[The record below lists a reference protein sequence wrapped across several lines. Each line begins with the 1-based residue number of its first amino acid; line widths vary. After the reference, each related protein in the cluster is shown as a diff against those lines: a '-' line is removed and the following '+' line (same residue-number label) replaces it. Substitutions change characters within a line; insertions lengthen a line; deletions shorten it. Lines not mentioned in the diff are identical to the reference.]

1 MKLAGHEER
10 ISMKNAVGSK
20 QEGLVSRREA
30 IKLGLSA
37 LAAAQL
43 PARAQD
49 AAPGGPAVWLDM
61 DQAALD
67 DAYNQRIYAPNID
80 RVLAQHRYMNEQARA
95 RLDAPERIAYG
106 DAPIEG
112 LDLYRTNSDNAPT
125 LVFFHG
131 GTWRSNTSPQYAYI
145 AEPYVRAG
153 ANVIVP
159 DFSPVHVI
167 EGGLGVL
174 VDQVRRSVGW
184 AFEHALE
191 IGGDPSRIHVLGHS
205 SGGHLAGA
213 VLTTDWSGDFGL
225 PNHVVRGGVCVSGMF
240 DLEPVRLSWRNSYL
254 HLDDASVEALSP
266 QRHLDHLYA
275 PAVLVYGSSETPEF
289 QRQSRDFAAAAR
301 AAGKQ
306 VEVIMA
312 DSFNHFE
319 IQSSAAS
326 PYGPV
331 GRAAFAQMGLSAG

>member
-1 MKLAGHEER
+1 MKTIFG
-10 ISMKNAVGSK
+10 VK
-20 QEGLVSRREA
+20 QDGLMSRRGA
-30 IKLGLSA
+30 MKLGLSA
-37 LAAAQL
+37 VAAAQL

-49 AAPGGPAVWLDM
+49 AAPSGPAVWLDL

-80 RVLAQHRYMNEQARA
+80 LVQAQHRYMNEQARA
-95 RLDAPERIAYG
+95 SLDAPERIAYG

-112 LDLYRTNSDNAPT
+112 LDLYRAGGDNAPT

-131 GTWRSNTSPQYAYI
+131 GTWRRNTSVQYAYV

-153 ANVIVP
+153 ANVIIP
-159 DFSPVHVI
+159 DFSPVHEI
-167 EGGLGVL
+167 EGGLEVL
-174 VDQVRRSVGW
+174 VDQVRRSVAW
-184 AFEHALE
+184 TFEHARE
-191 IGGDPSRIHVLGHS
+191 IGSDPSRIHVLGQS
-205 SGGHLAGA
+205 SGGHLAGS
-213 VLTTDWSGDFGL
+213 VLTTDWSGDYNL
-225 PNHVVRGGVCVSGMF
+225 PNHVVRAGVCVSGMF

-254 HLDDASVEALSP
+254 HFDDASVQALSP

-275 PAVLVYGSSETPEF
+275 PVVLVYGSSETPEF

-301 AAGKQ
+301 AAGK
-306 VEVIMA
+306 VIEVVVA

-319 IQSSAAS
+319 LQSTVAN

-331 GRAAFAQMGLSAG
+331 GRAAFAQMGLSAA

>member
-1 MKLAGHEER
+1 MKHAVRTTQTER
-10 ISMKNAVGSK
+10 
-20 QEGLVSRREA
+20 LSRRGA

-37 LAAAQL
+37 LAAAHL
-43 PARAQD
+43 PARAQE
-49 AAPGGPAVWLDM
+49 AAPGGPKVWLDM

-80 RVLAQHRYMNEQARA
+80 RVLAQHRYMNAQARS

-112 LDLYRTNSDNAPT
+112 LDLYRTTRQNAPT

-131 GTWRSNTSPQYAYI
+131 GTWRSNRSDQYAYI

-153 ANVIVP
+153 ANVVIP
-159 DFSPVHVI
+159 DFSPVHEI
-167 EGGLGVL
+167 DGGLAVL
-174 VDQVRRSVGW
+174 VDQVRRSVAW
-184 AFEHALE
+184 TFAHAAA
-191 IGGDPSRIHVLGHS
+191 IGGDASRVHVLGHS

-213 VLTTDWSGDFGL
+213 VLTTDWAGDYGL
-225 PNHVVRGGVCVSGMF
+225 PNDVVRGGICVSGMF

-254 HLDDASVEALSP
+254 HLDAASVRALSP
-266 QRHLDHLYA
+266 QRNLDHLYA
-275 PAVLVYGSSETPEF
+275 PVVLVYGSSETPEF

-319 IQSSAAS
+319 IQSTAAN

-331 GRAAFAQMGLSAG
+331 GRAMFAQMGLAA

>member
-1 MKLAGHEER
+1 
-10 ISMKNAVGSK
+10 MKNAAGLK
-20 QEGLVSRREA
+20 QASRLSRRDA
-30 IKLGLSA
+30 VKLGLTA
-37 LAAAQL
+37 LAAVQL

-61 DQAALD
+61 DQKALD

-80 RVLAQHRYMNEQARA
+80 RVLAQHRFMNAQAREQ
-95 RLDAPERIAYG
+95 LDAPERVAYG

-112 LDLYRTNSDNAPT
+112 LDLYRAGTSNGPT

-131 GTWRSNTSPQYAYI
+131 GTWRSNRSEQYAYI

-159 DFSPVHVI
+159 DFSPVHEI
-167 EGGLGVL
+167 EGGLEVL

-184 AFEHALE
+184 AFEHASDY
-191 IGGDPSRIHVLGHS
+191 GGDPSRIHVLGHS

-213 VLTTDWSGDFGL
+213 VLTTDWAGEYGL
-225 PNHVVRGGVCVSGMF
+225 PNDTVRGGVCVSGMF

-254 HLDDASVEALSP
+254 DLDDASVDALSP
-266 QRHLDHLYA
+266 QRHLEHLYA

-301 AAGKQ
+301 AAGKRI
-306 VEVIMA
+306 EVIMA

-319 IQSSAAS
+319 IQSTAAS

-331 GRAAFAQMGLSAG
+331 GRAVFAQMGLSAG

>member
-1 MKLAGHEER
+1 
-10 ISMKNAVGSK
+10 MKNISGMM
-20 QEGLVSRREA
+20 QQRLMSRRGA
-30 IKLGLSA
+30 MKLGLSA
-37 LAAAQL
+37 LAATQV

-49 AAPGGPAVWLDM
+49 AAPGGPTVWLDM

-80 RVLAQHRYMNEQARA
+80 RVQAQHRYMNEQARA

-112 LDLYRTNSDNAPT
+112 LDLYRANGEDVPT

-131 GTWRSNTSPQYAYI
+131 GTWRSNTSVQYAYI

-153 ANVIVP
+153 ANVVIP
-159 DFSPVHVI
+159 DFSPVHEI
-167 EGGLGVL
+167 EGGLEVL
-174 VDQVRRSVGW
+174 VDQVRRSVAW
-184 AFEHALE
+184 AFEHASQ
-191 IGGDPSRIHVLGHS
+191 IGSDPSRIHVLGHS
-205 SGGHLAGA
+205 SGGHLAGS
-213 VLTTDWSGDFGL
+213 VLTTDWSGDYGL
-225 PNHVVRGGVCVSGMF
+225 SNQVVRGGVCVSGMF

-254 HLDDASVEALSP
+254 HFDDASVQALSP

-275 PAVLVYGSSETPEF
+275 PVVLVYGSSETPEF

-301 AAGKQ
+301 AAGKEI
-306 VEVIMA
+306 EVIMA

-319 IQSSAAS
+319 IQSTAAN

-331 GRAAFAQMGLSAG
+331 GRAMFAQMGLSAA

>member
-1 MKLAGHEER
+1 MKLG
-10 ISMKNAVGSK
+10 MT
-20 QEGLVSRREA
+20 
-30 IKLGLSA
+30 A

-49 AAPGGPAVWLDM
+49 TAPGGPTVWLDM

-67 DAYNQRIYAPNID
+67 EAYNQRIYAPNID

-95 RLDAPERIAYG
+95 RLEAPERIAYG

-112 LDLYRTNSDNAPT
+112 LDLYRTNSDSAPT

-131 GTWRSNTSPQYAYI
+131 GTWRSNTAGQYAYI

-153 ANVIVP
+153 AHVIVP
-159 DFSPVHVI
+159 DFSAVHEI
-167 EGGLGVL
+167 EGGLEVL
-174 VDQVRRSVGW
+174 VDQVRRSVAW
-184 AFEHALE
+184 AFEHASAFS
-191 IGGDPSRIHVLGHS
+191 GDPSRIHVLGHS

-213 VLTTDWSGDFGL
+213 VLTTNWSGDYGL
-225 PNHVVRGGVCVSGMF
+225 PDNVVRGGICVSGMF

-254 HLDDASVEALSP
+254 HFDNASVQALSP
-266 QRHLDHLYA
+266 QRHLDHLRA
-275 PAVLVYGSSETPEF
+275 SVVVVYGSSETPEF

-306 VEVIMA
+306 VELIEA

-319 IQSSAAS
+319 IQSTAAS
-326 PYGPV
+326 PYGVV
-331 GRAAFAQMGLSAG
+331 GRAAFAQMGLNAG

>member
-1 MKLAGHEER
+1 MN
-10 ISMKNAVGSK
+10 NAVDK
-20 QEGLVSRREA
+20 TQEKLYSRRGA
-30 IKLGLSA
+30 MRLGLSA
-37 LAAAQL
+37 LAAMHL

-49 AAPGGPAVWLDM
+49 AAPGGPTVWLDM
-61 DQAALD
+61 DQAQLD

-80 RVLAQHRYMNEQARA
+80 RMLAQHRYLNEQARV

-112 LDLYRTNSDNAPT
+112 LDLYRASSDNAPT

-131 GTWRSNTSPQYAYI
+131 GTWRSNRSEQYAYI

-153 ANVIVP
+153 ANVVVP
-159 DFSPVHVI
+159 DFSPVHEI
-167 EGGLGVL
+167 EGGLAVL
-174 VDQVRRSVGW
+174 VDQVRRSVAW
-184 AFEHALE
+184 TFEHAAG

-213 VLTTDWSGDFGL
+213 VLTTDWMGDYGL
-225 PNHVVRGGVCVSGMF
+225 PNDVVRGGVCVSGMF
-240 DLEPVRLSWRNSYL
+240 DLEPVRLSWRNAYL
-254 HLDDASVEALSP
+254 HLDEASVRALSP
-266 QRHLDHLYA
+266 QRNLDHLYA
-275 PAVLVYGSSETPEF
+275 PVVLVYGSSETPEF

-319 IQSSAAS
+319 IQSTAAN

-331 GRAAFAQMGLSAG
+331 GRAALAQMGLSAG

>member
-1 MKLAGHEER
+1 MNKEKR
-10 ISMKNAVGSK
+10 
-20 QEGLVSRREA
+20 VSRRDA
-30 IKLGLSA
+30 IGLGLSA
-37 LAAAQL
+37 FAAAQL

-49 AAPGGPAVWLDM
+49 AASGGPKIWLDM

-80 RVLAQHRYMNEQARA
+80 RVLAQHRYMNAQASVQ
-95 RLDAPERIAYG
+95 LEAPERIAYG
-106 DAPIEG
+106 EAQIEG
-112 LDLYRTNSDNAPT
+112 LDLYRTNGSNAPT

-131 GTWRSNTSPQYAYI
+131 GTWRNNTSDQYAYI
-145 AEPYVRAG
+145 AEPYVRNG

-159 DFSPVHVI
+159 DFAAVHEI
-167 EGGLGVL
+167 EGGLEVL
-174 VDQVRRSVGW
+174 VDQVRRSVAW
-184 AFEHALE
+184 AFEHAADF
-191 IGGDPSRIHVLGHS
+191 GGDPSRIHVLGHS

-213 VLTTDWSGDFGL
+213 VLTTDWSGDYGL
-225 PNHVVRGGVCVSGMF
+225 PNHVVCGGVCVSGMF

-254 HLDDASVEALSP
+254 HLDDASVQALSP

-306 VEVIMA
+306 VEVVMA

-319 IQSSAAS
+319 IQSTAAN

-331 GRAAFAQMGLSAG
+331 GRAAFTQMGLSAG

>member
-1 MKLAGHEER
+1 MRNAAG
-10 ISMKNAVGSK
+10 AK
-20 QEGLVSRREA
+20 QNGLMSRRGA
-30 IKLGLSA
+30 MKLGLSV

-49 AAPGGPAVWLDM
+49 STPGGPVVWLDM
-61 DQAALD
+61 DQKALD

-80 RVLAQHRYMNEQARA
+80 RVLAQHRYMNAQAQA

-112 LDLYRTNSDNAPT
+112 LDLYRTTSGDAPT

-131 GTWRSNTSPQYAYI
+131 GTWRSNRSEQYAYI
-145 AEPYVRAG
+145 AEPYVHAG

-159 DFSPVHVI
+159 DFSPVHEI
-167 EGGLGVL
+167 DGGLEVL

-184 AFEHALE
+184 AFEHASE
-191 IGGDPSRIHVLGHS
+191 FGGDPSRIHVLGHS
-205 SGGHLAGA
+205 SGGHLAGS
-213 VLTTDWSGDFGL
+213 VLTTDWAGDYGL
-225 PNHVVRGGVCVSGMF
+225 PNNTVRGGVCVSGMF

-254 HLDDASVEALSP
+254 HFDDASVEALSP

-275 PAVLVYGSSETPEF
+275 PVVLVYGSSETPEF

-319 IQSSAAS
+319 IQSTAAN

-331 GRAAFAQMGLSAG
+331 GRAVFAQMGLSAA